1 MNVERLQ
8 ELGFNVVGGDDS
20 AEITAELL
28 LPLVNPLTRRF
39 IDAVAFAALPDGRL
53 VTVFPPELIGL
64 APLSLTGVERLAD
77 FEAQLHLAWDDAVL
91 QLQRRSAELQALGV
105 EPQVEPNTLTLTA
118 TVATPSLRLR
128 IGADKLGQFR
138 VVEARRGEDAVPL
151 PADPRFELS
160 EFREGQALAAY
171 LEAML
176 TEGAGPQTRAPAA
189 APAPAIRALTLGEL
203 LAAFGDDAMVPQKTA
218 VEVVIDLRV
227 EGQKYRFAASRVA
240 GETFRGLLAGPR
252 GKVWA
257 DRFELSEFPGVTA
270 LVASELGVPQEKV
283 ERSGS

>member
-28 LPLVNPLTRRF
+28 LPLVNPLTRKF
-39 IDAVAFAALPDGRL
+39 IDQVAFAALPDGRL
-53 VTVFPPELIGL
+53 VTVAPIEVVGL
-64 APLSLTGVERLAD
+64 TPFSLAGVERFGD

-118 TVATPSLRLR
+118 TVDTPTLRLR
-128 IGADKLGQFR
+128 IGSDKLGQFR
-138 VVEARRGEDAVPL
+138 VIEARRGEEGVSL
-151 PADPRFELS
+151 PVDPRFELS
-160 EFREGQALAAY
+160 EFRDGQALAAY

-176 TEGAGPQTRAPAA
+176 TEGAAPQPRAPVAVA
-189 APAPAIRALTLGEL
+189 VPAQRALTLGEL
-203 LAAFGDDAMVPQKTA
+203 LAAFGEDAMVPQKTA
-218 VEVVIDLRV
+218 VEIVIDLRV
-227 EGQKYRFAASRVA
+227 EGQRYRFAASRVA

-270 LVASELGVPQEKV
+270 LAASELGVPQEQV